1 MGDLTSS
8 EVLTDQQQELY
19 LRLQSYCFDAPGGAV
34 TFAAK
39 LACEQGWSAAKSER
53 VLDEYR
59 RFLFLAMEAGH
70 PVSPSR
76 AVDLAWH
83 QHLLDTRSYWQEFCP
98 WVLGRPLHHNPIAG
112 GRGGA
117 AAAGGVLPPHAGKL
131 PGLLRRGPACGP
143 LACGCAAGG

>member
-1 MGDLTSS
+1 
-8 EVLTDQQQELY
+8 VL
-19 LRLQSYCFDAPGGAV
+19 G
-34 TFAAK
+34 
-39 LACEQGWSAAKSER
+39 
-53 VLDEYR
+53 EYR

-83 QHLLDTRSYWQEFCP
+83 QHLLDTRSYWQLLAG
-98 WVLGRPLHHNPIAG
+98 VLPQGAGPAVAPHPIAG

-143 LACGCAAGG
+143 LACGCAACG